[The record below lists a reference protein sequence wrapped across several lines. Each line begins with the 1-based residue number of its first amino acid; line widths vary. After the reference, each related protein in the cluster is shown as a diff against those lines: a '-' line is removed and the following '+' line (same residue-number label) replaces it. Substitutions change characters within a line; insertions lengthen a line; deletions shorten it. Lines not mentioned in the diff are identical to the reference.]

1 MAANHE
7 RKYVIRCPLH
17 GFVTLWDWEREI
29 INQPAFQ
36 RLRRI
41 RQLAWTDQVYPGAM
55 HTRFEHSLGVM
66 HVANAMFDR
75 LVQNSKTL
83 LNDELGFSQDAINND
98 RRLVRLAALLHDVG
112 HSPFSHASE
121 ELFPKHD
128 GQQLEHEEYS
138 AEIVRRKINEVI
150 DGHVDSENTGI
161 TAEKVASL
169 LEGSTVGRSSI
180 WRDIIT
186 GQLDA
191 DRTDYLLR
199 DSLHS
204 GVDYGRFDWRRL
216 IDCLSF
222 VRTGEEGTGTR
233 IGLSQGGFH
242 AAEGLVLAR
251 YFMFTQVYFHKTR
264 VAFDCHLKGALKEIL
279 PDGKFPKFQIEGEID
294 HPDEYLKW
302 DDWRVLGLLS
312 QGEGG
317 EHGRRL
323 CERDHY
329 RMVYETPETP
339 TDDDKERLEAVK
351 NALGNKVRHEVSLGK
366 AWYKFAS
373 DDIPIC
379 SENPEGI
386 VRPLSE
392 HSAAVKG
399 IQKTDKMMLY
409 CLDEEK
415 VEAKQ
420 IINTTEG

>member
-1 MAANHE
+1 MPAKHE
-7 RKYVIRCPLH
+7 RQYVIRCPLH

-29 INQPAFQ
+29 INHPAYQ

-66 HVANAMFDR
+66 HVASAMYDR
-75 LVQNSKTL
+75 LVQNSKSL
-83 LNDELGFSQDAINND
+83 LVDELGFDEGGINND

-121 ELFPKHD
+121 ELFPEHE
-128 GQQLEHEEYS
+128 GHQLEHEEYS
-138 AEIVRRKINEVI
+138 AEIIRRKLNGVI
-150 DGHVDSENTGI
+150 DGHVDSENTGV
-161 TAEKVASL
+161 TAEKVAAL
-169 LEGSTVGRSSI
+169 IEGSTVGRSQI

-216 IDCLSF
+216 IDCLRF
-222 VRTGEEGTGTR
+222 VQTGEAGTGTR
-233 IGLSQGGFH
+233 IGLTQGGFH

-264 VAFDCHLKGALKEIL
+264 AAFDCHLKGALKEIL
-279 PDGKFPKFQIEGEID
+279 PDGKFPKFQVEGETD
-294 HPDEYLKW
+294 HLDAYLKW

-329 RMVYETPETP
+329 RMVYSTPETP
-339 TDDDKERLEAVK
+339 KPEDKERFEAVK
-351 NALGNKVRHEVSLGK
+351 AALGDKVKHEVGLGK

-373 DDIPIC
+373 DDIPIY
-379 SENPEGI
+379 SENPEGM

-399 IQKTDKMMLY
+399 LQKTDKMMLY
-409 CLDEEK
+409 CLAEDKE
-415 VEAKQ
+415 EAKQ
-420 IINTTEG
+420 IISDTEG